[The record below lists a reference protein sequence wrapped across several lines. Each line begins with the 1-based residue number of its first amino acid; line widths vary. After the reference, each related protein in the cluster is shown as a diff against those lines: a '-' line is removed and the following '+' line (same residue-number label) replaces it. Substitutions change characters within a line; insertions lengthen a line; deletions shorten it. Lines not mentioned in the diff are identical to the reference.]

1 MPSKKD
7 LLNVATKRQNLD
19 MRIDSFICQAPQYLS
34 DAAWENYQL
43 LTEAPPSAELMTD
56 CQGYCTDSDDD
67 DNPFI
72 SRPPV
77 IPSYAAE
84 TRPLPLPSTFGHA
97 QIVSLELTLLAAKEL
112 ELREGQAND
121 ELSLVRMALG
131 EKSFLF
137 RKDVRLAKSK
147 NKKGRAWSKIHA
159 INRRVQAHRQVYNAA
174 RDALIALGCSAAT
187 QSRYQVLLR
196 NQLKVST
203 AVVKSGVGSAEGG
216 SRRQDEPLAWFWT
229 MNVSSDVEGSEM
241 LRDCT
246 SFTSFVISCFDRH
259 SVYRVHWLRAH
270 ARHARW
276 AEELSITSHEMV
288 WIQRYFTH
296 RAECWIQRS
305 AEVNISYFPGTVA
318 YARRQAA
325 SWANLAAT
333 SAKLFQVIN
342 PRVGE
347 VWGM

>member
-1 MPSKKD
+1 MPTKKD
-7 LLNVATKRQNLD
+7 LLNIATKRQNLD
-19 MRIDSFICQAPQYLS
+19 MRIDSFVSQGPQYLC
-34 DAAWENYQL
+34 DAAWDEYQV
-43 LTEAPPSAELMTD
+43 LTEAPPGSGLMTD

-67 DNPFI
+67 NNPFI
-72 SRPPV
+72 SRAPV
-77 IPSYAAE
+77 LSSYGAE

-97 QIVSLELTLLAAKEL
+97 KFVSLELGPLGVKEL

-159 INRRVQAHRQVYNAA
+159 INQRVQAHRQVYNAA
-174 RDALIALGCSAAT
+174 RAALIALGCSAAM
-187 QSRYQVLLR
+187 QSRYQDLLR
-196 NQLKVST
+196 TQLKVST
-203 AVVKSGVGSAEGG
+203 VAVKSGVGSAEGG

-229 MNVSSDVEGSEM
+229 MNVSSDMEGSEM

-246 SFTSFVISCFDRH
+246 SFSTSVISCADGN

-270 ARHARW
+270 ARHERW

-288 WIQRYFTH
+288 WIQRYFTY
-296 RAECWIQRS
+296 RAECWMGRA
-305 AEVNISYFPGTVA
+305 AEVNSGSFPGAAA

-325 SWANLAAT
+325 SWVKIAAT
-333 SAKLFQVIN
+333 SAKLFHAIN
-342 PRVGE
+342 PRVVE
-347 VWGM
+347 VWGI